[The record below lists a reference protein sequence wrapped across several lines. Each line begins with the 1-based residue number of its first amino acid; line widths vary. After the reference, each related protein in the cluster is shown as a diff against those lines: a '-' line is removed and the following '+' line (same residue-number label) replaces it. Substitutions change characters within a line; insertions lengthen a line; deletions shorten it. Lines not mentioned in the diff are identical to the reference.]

1 MDGQAGWILGLLAL
15 MTGGGLLAALWRKTN
30 HGAFLGEVRR
40 ELKKERSWLR
50 RGEYNAAM
58 VKGRQNLEL
67 LLKSVADEIGIEIDN
82 TAPSPAGQKGD
93 GGASKNRKQSGR
105 RRRKKP
111 SNQPRTN
118 QQFCRW
124 LGEKGYLD
132 RVSKWE
138 LNEIRIIGNKAVH
151 ENFDSKDE
159 AWNQY
164 NYLVDLVKI
173 FSAQNWHHAER
184 GKKAGRA

>member
-67 LLKSVADEIGIEIDN
+67 LLKSVAYGPVPGRTEGGWRRLEK
-82 TAPSPAGQKGD
+82 QKTE
-93 GGASKNRKQSGR
+93 
-105 RRRKKP
+105 
-111 SNQPRTN
+111 RTP
-118 QQFCRW
+118 QA
-124 LGEKGYLD
+124 E
-132 RVSKWE
+132 
-138 LNEIRIIGNKAVH
+138 KAVQPA
-151 ENFDSKDE
+151 DDE
-159 AWNQY
+159 PAV
-164 NYLVDLVKI
+164 LPL
-173 FSAQNWHHAER
+173 AR
-184 GKKAGRA
+184 